1 MSTVNTQDV
10 PACPLISLPNTAPL
24 RILSPNISHCTLV
37 NVLKS
42 LMPSNLLEKPT
53 PSHFLSLAQ
62 ELLLS
67 RKFPFSPVLQNGCCY
82 CPFFEDE
89 EKTLRG
95 CRTPL
100 RSRPGHQRKSE
111 PSRCLLVAFFP
122 LHRKNCIGAA
132 PGWQALLA
140 LKGQGW
146 GPCATPR
153 SPCGHVRKGPGG
165 ELLTWSVEQP
175 RPLAV
180 VGHLL
185 LAVLGAVDHCPQL
198 LQAAP
203 VVQGHGVG
211 LLRVGASHT
220 GQFCVVVLHQRPD
233 LVLCPEN
240 TTQARSK
247 DNHAYRPPKNWKNE
261 TGLCEQCDVWRLQAH
276 QLIATGALY
285 SW

>member
-42 LMPSNLLEKPT
+42 LMPSNLPEKPT

-122 LHRKNCIGAA
+122 LHR
-132 PGWQALLA
+132 
-140 LKGQGW
+140 
-146 GPCATPR
+146 R
-153 SPCGHVRKGPGG
+153 SPWMASPARLEGPG
-165 ELLTWSVEQP
+165 
-175 RPLAV
+175 
-180 VGHLL
+180 
-185 LAVLGAVDHCPQL
+185 LGAVCHTAL
-198 LQAAP
+198 SLWARA
-203 VVQGHGVG
+203 QGP
-211 LLRVGASHT
+211 RRGASHLE
-220 GQFCVVVLHQRPD
+220 C
-233 LVLCPEN
+233 
-240 TTQARSK
+240 
-247 DNHAYRPPKNWKNE
+247 
-261 TGLCEQCDVWRLQAH
+261 
-276 QLIATGALY
+276 
-285 SW
+285 